1 MVLLLLTLPII
12 SGAGWSSSASVAVSA
27 GSWQAPGGVASGLQ
41 LWIDASESSTLYTAA
56 RTRWWF
62 DKSPVGRDGREEAV
76 FNAPLLGSSAG
87 FAEAT
92 FSAGGLSISPG
103 IPFEPLTLAIV
114 FRVSSSLGTY
124 PILGMRSRGTGIL
137 LSTSKVRFYVN
148 DAYTA
153 TATVTPATGRLIV
166 LVRTTAGGTD
176 YASINGGTDLSVSVT
191 SSDLLD
197 TIGGVLLAGTLRTFT
212 GGISELAVWNR
223 TLSATER
230 TAVTRA
236 LGAKWGITVP

>member
-1 MVLLLLTLPII
+1 VLVLCVVPII
-12 SGAGWSSSASVAVSA
+12 GGAGWGSGASVPVSA

-41 LWIDASESSTLYTAA
+41 LWLDGSEAATLYTAT
-56 RTRWWF
+56 RTRWWV
-62 DKSPVGRDGREEAV
+62 DKSPIGRDGREEV
-76 FNAPLLGSSAG
+76 GLNVPLLGSSAG
-87 FAEAT
+87 YAEAT
-92 FSAGGLSISPG
+92 FSAGVLGIAPG

-114 FRVSSSLGTY
+114 MRVSSSLGTY
-124 PILGMRSRGTGIL
+124 PILGMRTRGTGMIL
-137 LSTSKVRFYVN
+137 SASKVRFYVN

-166 LVRTTAGGTD
+166 LVRTTVGGTD
-176 YASINGGTDLSVSVT
+176 YVSINGGTDLSVNVT
-191 SSDLLD
+191 SSESLD
-197 TIGGVLLAGTLRTFT
+197 TVGGVLLSGTLRTFS

>member
-1 MVLLLLTLPII
+1 MLLLCAAPII
-12 SGAGWSSSASVAVSA
+12 SGAGWSSGASIAVNA

-41 LWIDASESSTLYTAA
+41 LWLDASESATLYTAA

-62 DKSPVGRDGREEAV
+62 DKSSSGRDGREEV
-76 FNAPLLGSSAG
+76 GLNVPLLGSSAG
-87 FAEAT
+87 YAEAT
-92 FSAGGLSISPG
+92 FSAGGLGIAPG
-103 IPFEPLTLAIV
+103 IPFEPMTLAIV
-114 FRVSSSLGTY
+114 FRVTSSLGTY
-124 PILGMRSRGTGIL
+124 PILGIRSRGTGIV
-137 LSTSKVRFYVN
+137 LSVSKVRFYVN
-148 DAYTA
+148 DSYTA

-166 LVRTTAGGTD
+166 LMRTTTGGTD
-176 YASINGGTDLSVSVT
+176 YASINGGTELSVSVT

-197 TIGGVLLAGTLRTFT
+197 TVGGVLLSGTLRTFS

>member
-1 MVLLLLTLPII
+1 
-12 SGAGWSSSASVAVSA
+12 
-27 GSWQAPGGVASGLQ
+27 
-41 LWIDASESSTLYTAA
+41 
-56 RTRWWF
+56 
-62 DKSPVGRDGREEAV
+62 
-76 FNAPLLGSSAG
+76 
-87 FAEAT
+87 
-92 FSAGGLSISPG
+92 
-103 IPFEPLTLAIV
+103 
-114 FRVSSSLGTY
+114 
-124 PILGMRSRGTGIL
+124 
-137 LSTSKVRFYVN
+137 
-148 DAYTA
+148 
-153 TATVTPATGRLIV
+153 LIV

-236 LGAKWGITVP
+236 LGTKWGITVP